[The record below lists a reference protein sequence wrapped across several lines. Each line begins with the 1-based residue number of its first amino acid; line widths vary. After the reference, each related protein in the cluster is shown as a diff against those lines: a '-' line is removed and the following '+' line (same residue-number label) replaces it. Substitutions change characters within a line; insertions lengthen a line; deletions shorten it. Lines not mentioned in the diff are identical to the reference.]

1 MLSSKRL
8 ETVDGLRPPFSAHV
22 HFRERG
28 APVQIRL
35 APALASSSRGLPGN
49 HPWSLTRLIFR
60 RWLDVV
66 DHNRLNCVLLNLELK
81 AELLLERGKK
91 WCAAGVG
98 IDVWLCGTIA
108 SFENRSPV
116 FRRPMQAPFIFAAE
130 VGFIDHGPVFR
141 LRLRR

>member
-8 ETVDGLRPPFSAHV
+8 ETVDGLRPAFFGPRALSRAW
-22 HFRERG
+22 

-35 APALASSSRGLPGN
+35 ALALASSSRGLPGN

-66 DHNRLNCVLLNLELK
+66 DHNRLNCVLLRLEPK

-91 WCAAGVG
+91 WWAAGVG
-98 IDVWLCGTIA
+98 IDVWLCG
-108 SFENRSPV
+108 
-116 FRRPMQAPFIFAAE
+116 
-130 VGFIDHGPVFR
+130 
-141 LRLRR
+141 